1 MIEDIISAGN
11 DPLAMSSIDA
21 MRSEASTSL
30 RGGRAGVD
38 PFFPFGILDSWY
50 LHRGVT
56 VVLCSAGVS

>member
-1 MIEDIISAGN
+1 
-11 DPLAMSSIDA
+11 MSSIDA